1 MTNNTMTLNLTDTEV
16 AYLLISL
23 KRYEAQL
30 LASDD
35 DDMEDG
41 VTDLL
46 FVQALQKKLKG
57 AAGQ

>member
-1 MTNNTMTLNLTDTEV
+1 MTNNTMTLNLSDTEV

-30 LASDD
+30 LSSEDE
-35 DDMEDG
+35 DMEDG

-57 AAGQ
+57 AGEP

>member
-30 LASDD
+30 LASEDE
-35 DDMEDG
+35 DMEDG
-41 VTDLL
+41 VTNLL

-57 AAGQ
+57 AAEQ

>member
-1 MTNNTMTLNLTDTEV
+1 MTNNTMTLKLTDTEV

-35 DDMEDG
+35 EDMEDG

-57 AAGQ
+57 AAEQ

>member
-1 MTNNTMTLNLTDTEV
+1 MTNNTMTLNLTDTEF

-30 LASDD
+30 LASEDE
-35 DDMEDG
+35 DMEDG

-57 AAGQ
+57 AAEQ

>member
-1 MTNNTMTLNLTDTEV
+1 MTNNTMTLNLTDSEV

-30 LASDD
+30 LASEDE
-35 DDMEDG
+35 DMEDG

-57 AAGQ
+57 AAEQ

>member
-1 MTNNTMTLNLTDTEV
+1 MTNITMTLNFTDTEV

-30 LASDD
+30 LSSEDE
-35 DDMEDG
+35 DMEDG

-46 FVQALQKKLKG
+46 FVQALQKKLQG
-57 AAGQ
+57 AGEP

>member
-1 MTNNTMTLNLTDTEV
+1 MKNITTLKLTDAEV
-16 AYLLISL
+16 AHLLISL

-30 LASDD
+30 LASEDE
-35 DDMEDG
+35 DMEDG

-57 AAGQ
+57 ATEQ

>member
-23 KRYEAQL
+23 KRYESQL
-30 LASDD
+30 LASEDE
-35 DDMEDG
+35 DMEDG

-57 AAGQ
+57 AAEQ

>member
-30 LASDD
+30 LASEDEE
-35 DDMEDG
+35 MEDG

-57 AAGQ
+57 AAEQ

>member
-30 LASDD
+30 LASEDE
-35 DDMEDG
+35 DMEDG

-57 AAGQ
+57 AAEQ